1 VIPTGVDLVPI
12 GVSALLFPP
21 KRDSKTLF
29 IVLSFLS
36 LKKIVSGYFPFGY
49 LDIFATIIIPA
60 SFVKTNQVCP

>member
-1 VIPTGVDLVPI
+1 MPTGVDLVPM

-36 LKKIVSGYFPFGY
+36 LKKIVSGYFPCG
-49 LDIFATIIIPA
+49 IPHILLPL
-60 SFVKTNQVCP
+60 SYQLLLKKQTWSTLP